1 MINSLQITATIDQP
15 QLLEDKVEKLAYRR
29 YDPGYGMQ
37 KMPDDHEVIET
48 SSTEAYVTGT
58 VEMNNSGEQINMPF
72 ITCFVFT
79 CIKRKNSV
87 YKLEWSSSLS

>member
-15 QLLEDKVEKLAYRR
+15 ELLEDKVEKLAYRR
-29 YDPGYGMQ
+29 YDRGYGKQ
-37 KMPDDHEVIET
+37 KMPDDQVIET
-48 SSTEAYVTGT
+48 SSAEVYVNGT
-58 VEMNNSGEQINMPF
+58 VAMNNPDEQISMSF

-79 CIKRKNSV
+79 CIKRKDSV